1 MMKILYKIG
10 MVVFSGMILTSCV
23 VGKKYSR
30 TELNAPEK
38 YREEL
43 TVTGDTILHSW
54 KTYYKDPLLVDLI
67 EKALVKNNEVLIAVK
82 SMEQLDLS
90 YKQAKLSL
98 LPTLDF
104 DAAATRSYL
113 SKNSLNGSLSA
124 QFTSKDYMDDYSAN
138 LRMSWEVDIWG
149 KAAMQKRDAKAAY
162 FAQKENL
169 SALKTRII
177 VQVAQSYYN
186 LLGLDEQLKIA
197 QKNIELSDS
206 TLQMMKLQ
214 YNSGS
219 ISSLAVNQTEAQKKT
234 AELLVP
240 LAKANIAVQENA
252 LQILCGEYPNTITRS
267 GNLNV
272 DEFAFEMPAGIP
284 ASLLSRRPDV
294 KASEYTVMSATA
306 KTGLAKATMYPTL
319 SLSPSIGINSF
330 EFDTWFNFPGSVT
343 KNIAANLAQPIFQ
356 KKALRT
362 AYEVAVLEQ
371 EKAVVQFKQSF
382 ITAVGEVS
390 DAMSQLKYA
399 DERIKLS
406 EEKAS
411 SLEKATSDASL
422 LYKSGMANYLEVI
435 TAQNSALQND
445 LDVVAIKLEK
455 LNAAINLYRALGG
468 GVE

>member
-1 MMKILYKIG
+1 MSVLYKIG
-10 MVVFSGMILTSCV
+10 VSLFAGVLLTSCV

-30 TELNAPEK
+30 TDLNAPEK
-38 YREEL
+38 YREAI
-43 TVTGDTILHSW
+43 TVTGDTILHPW
-54 KTYYKDPLLVDLI
+54 KSYYKDPMLVGLI
-67 EKALVKNNEVLIAVK
+67 EKALVKNNEVLIAMK
-82 SMEQLDLS
+82 SMEQLDLT

-104 DAAATRSYL
+104 DAGASRSYQ

-124 QFTSKDYMDDYSAN
+124 QFTSKDYLDDYSAN
-138 LRMSWEVDIWG
+138 LRLSWEADIWG
-149 KAAMQKRDAKAAY
+149 KAAMQKRDAKAGY

-197 QKNIELSDS
+197 QKNIDLSNS
-206 TLQMMKLQ
+206 TLGMMQMQ
-214 YNSGS
+214 YNSGL
-219 ISSLAVNQTEAQKKT
+219 ISSLALYQTEAQKKT

-240 LAKANIAVQENA
+240 LAEANIAVQENA
-252 LQILCGEYPNTITRS
+252 LQILCGEYPDSITRS
-267 GNLNV
+267 GNLDVAELNV
-272 DEFAFEMPAGIP
+272 VLPSGVP

-294 KASEYTVMSATA
+294 KAAEYAVMSANA

-343 KNIAANLAQPIFQ
+343 KTIAANLVQPIF
-356 KKALRT
+356 KKRQLRT
-362 AYEVAVLEQ
+362 AYEIAVLEQ

-390 DAMSQLKYA
+390 DAMSKLKNA
-399 DERIKLS
+399 DKRMELAT
-406 EEKAS
+406 EKS
-411 SLEKATSDASL
+411 VSLDKGTNDANL
-422 LYKSGMANYLEVI
+422 LYKSGMATYLEVI
-435 TAQNSALQND
+435 VAQNSALQND

>member
-1 MMKILYKIG
+1 MKTLYKIG
-10 MVVFSGMILTSCV
+10 LVLLTGTLMTSCV

-30 TELNAPEK
+30 TDLNAPEK
-38 YREEL
+38 YREEMA
-43 TVTGDTILHSW
+43 VTGDTVLLPW
-54 KTYYKDPLLVDLI
+54 KSYYKDPLLVNLI
-67 EKALVKNNEVLIAVK
+67 EKALVKNNEVLIAMK

-104 DAAATRSYL
+104 DAAGTRSYL
-113 SKNSLNGSLSA
+113 SKNSLNGSLSS
-124 QFTSKDYMDDYSAN
+124 QFTSKDYIDDYSAT
-138 LRMSWEVDIWG
+138 LKMSWEVDIWG

-162 FAQKENL
+162 FSQKENL

-197 QKNIELSDS
+197 QKNIELSTS
-206 TLQMMKLQ
+206 TLSMMKLQ

-252 LQILCGEYPNTITRS
+252 LQILCGEYPESVARA
-267 GNLNV
+267 GNIDAAAISV
-272 DEFAFEMPAGIP
+272 VFPTGIP
-284 ASLLSRRPDV
+284 VSLLSRRPDV
-294 KASEYTVMSATA
+294 KASEYAVMSATA

-319 SLSPSIGINSF
+319 SLNPSIGINSF

-343 KNIAANLAQPIFQ
+343 KNIAANLAQPIFR

-382 ITAVGEVS
+382 ITAVGEVN
-390 DAMSQLKYA
+390 DAMSRLKYA
-399 DERIKLS
+399 DERIVLA
-406 EEKAS
+406 EEKAA
-411 SLEKATSDASL
+411 SLDKSTADASL

-435 TAQNSALQND
+435 TAQNSSLQND
-445 LDVVAIKLEK
+445 LDVVTIKLEK

>member
-1 MMKILYKIG
+1 MSVLYKIG
-10 MVVFSGMILTSCV
+10 ISLFAGVLLTSCV

-30 TELNAPEK
+30 TDLNAPEK
-38 YREEL
+38 YREDITL
-43 TVTGDTILHSW
+43 TGDTILHPW
-54 KTYYKDPLLVDLI
+54 KSYYKDPMLVSLI
-67 EKALVKNNEVLIAVK
+67 EKALVKNNEVLIAIK
-82 SMEQLDLS
+82 SMEQLDLT

-104 DAAATRSYL
+104 DAGASRSYQ

-124 QFTSKDYMDDYSAN
+124 QFTSKDYLDDYSAN
-138 LRMSWEVDIWG
+138 LRLSWEADIWG
-149 KAAMQKRDAKAAY
+149 KAAMQKRDAKAGY

-197 QKNIELSDS
+197 QKNIDLSNS
-206 TLQMMKLQ
+206 TLSMMQMQ
-214 YNSGS
+214 YNSGL
-219 ISSLAVNQTEAQKKT
+219 ISSLALYQTEAQKKT

-240 LAKANIAVQENA
+240 LAEANIAVQENA
-252 LQILCGEYPNTITRS
+252 LQILCGEYPDSITRS
-267 GNLNV
+267 GNLDAAELNV
-272 DEFAFEMPAGIP
+272 SLSSGVPA
-284 ASLLSRRPDV
+284 ALLSRRPDV
-294 KASEYTVMSATA
+294 KAAEYAVMSANA

-343 KNIAANLAQPIFQ
+343 KTIAANLVQPIF
-356 KKALRT
+356 KKRQLRT
-362 AYEVAVLEQ
+362 AYEIVVLEQ

-390 DAMSQLKYA
+390 DAMSKLKNA
-399 DERIKLS
+399 DKRMELAT
-406 EEKAS
+406 EKS
-411 SLEKATSDASL
+411 VSLDKATHDANL
-422 LYKSGMANYLEVI
+422 LYKSGMATYLEVI
-435 TAQNSALQND
+435 VAQNSALQND

>member
-1 MMKILYKIG
+1 MKILYKIG
-10 MVVFSGMILTSCV
+10 MTVFSGMILTSCV

-30 TELNAPEK
+30 AELNAPEK

-43 TVTGDTILHSW
+43 TVTGDTVLHSW
-54 KTYYKDPLLVDLI
+54 KKYYKDPLLVDLI

-104 DAAATRSYL
+104 DAAGSRSYL

-197 QKNIELSDS
+197 QKNIELSDN

-294 KASEYTVMSATA
+294 KASEYAVMSATA

-330 EFDTWFNFPGSVT
+330 EFDNWFNFPGSVT

-399 DERIKLS
+399 DERIKLA
-406 EEKAS
+406 EEKAV
-411 SLEKATSDASL
+411 SLEKATADASL
-422 LYKSGMANYLEVI
+422 LYKSGMANYLEI
-435 TAQNSALQND
+435 IAAQNSALQNE

-455 LNAAINLYRALGG
+455 LNASINLYRALGG

>member
-1 MMKILYKIG
+1 MSVLYKIG
-10 MVVFSGMILTSCV
+10 VSLFAGVLLTSCV

-30 TELNAPEK
+30 TDLNAPEK
-38 YREEL
+38 YREAI
-43 TVTGDTILHSW
+43 TVTGDTILHPW
-54 KTYYKDPLLVDLI
+54 KSYYKDPMLVGLI
-67 EKALVKNNEVLIAVK
+67 EKALVKNNEVLIAMK
-82 SMEQLDLS
+82 SMEQLDLT

-104 DAAATRSYL
+104 DAGASRSYQ

-124 QFTSKDYMDDYSAN
+124 QFTSKDYLDDYSAN
-138 LRMSWEVDIWG
+138 LRLSWEADIWG
-149 KAAMQKRDAKAAY
+149 KAAMQKRDAKAGY

-197 QKNIELSDS
+197 QKNIDLSNS
-206 TLQMMKLQ
+206 TLRMMQMQ
-214 YNSGS
+214 YNSGL
-219 ISSLAVNQTEAQKKT
+219 ISSLALYQTEAQKKT

-240 LAKANIAVQENA
+240 LAEANIAVQENA
-252 LQILCGEYPNTITRS
+252 LQILCGEYPDSITRS
-267 GNLNV
+267 GNLDVAELNV
-272 DEFAFEMPAGIP
+272 VLPSGVP

-294 KASEYTVMSATA
+294 KAAEYAVMSANA

-343 KNIAANLAQPIFQ
+343 KTIAANLVQPIF
-356 KKALRT
+356 KKRQLRT
-362 AYEVAVLEQ
+362 AYEIAVLEQ

-390 DAMSQLKYA
+390 NAMSQLKNA
-399 DERIKLS
+399 DKRMELAT
-406 EEKAS
+406 EKS
-411 SLEKATSDASL
+411 VSLDKATNDANL
-422 LYKSGMANYLEVI
+422 LYKSGMATYLEVI
-435 TAQNSALQND
+435 VAQNSALQND

>member
-1 MMKILYKIG
+1 
-10 MVVFSGMILTSCV
+10 V

-30 TELNAPEK
+30 TDLNAPEK
-38 YREEL
+38 YREEVA
-43 TVTGDTILHSW
+43 VTGDTVLLPW
-54 KTYYKDPLLVDLI
+54 KNYYKDPLLVALI
-67 EKALVKNNEVLIAVK
+67 EKALIKNNEVIIAMK

-104 DAAATRSYL
+104 DAGASRSYP
-113 SKNSLNGSLSA
+113 SKNSLNGSLSQ
-124 QFTSKDYMDDYSAN
+124 QFIGKDYMDDYSAN
-138 LRMSWEVDIWG
+138 LRLSWEVDIWG

-197 QKNIELSDS
+197 EKNIELSTN
-206 TLQMMKLQ
+206 TLSMMQLQ
-214 YNSGS
+214 YKSGS

-252 LQILCGEYPNTITRS
+252 LQILCGEYPDKIERA
-267 GNLNV
+267 GNIDAAEVSVL
-272 DEFAFEMPAGIP
+272 FPTGGIP

-294 KASEYTVMSATA
+294 KASEYAVMSANA

-319 SLSPSIGINSF
+319 SLSPSIGLNSF
-330 EFDTWFNFPGSVT
+330 EFENWFNFPGSVT
-343 KNIAANLAQPIFQ
+343 KTIAANLAQPIFR

-382 ITAVGEVS
+382 ITAVGEVN
-390 DAMSQLKYA
+390 DAMSRLKYA
-399 DERIKLS
+399 DERIVLAKD
-406 EEKAS
+406 KAE
-411 SLEKATSDASL
+411 SLDKATSDASL

-435 TAQNSALQND
+435 AAQNSSLQNELD
-445 LDVVAIKLEK
+445 LVTIKLEK

>member
-1 MMKILYKIG
+1 MKTLYKIG
-10 MVVFSGMILTSCV
+10 IVLLTGTIMTSCV
-23 VGKKYSR
+23 VGKKYTR
-30 TELNAPEK
+30 TDLNAPEK
-38 YREEL
+38 YREEIA
-43 TVTGDTILHSW
+43 VTGDTILLPW
-54 KTYYKDPLLVDLI
+54 KNYYKDPLLVNLI
-67 EKALVKNNEVLIAVK
+67 EKALVKNNEVLIAMK

-104 DAAATRSYL
+104 DAGASRSYQ

-124 QFTSKDYMDDYSAN
+124 QFIGKDYMDDYNAN
-138 LRMSWEVDIWG
+138 LRLAWEVDIWG

-177 VQVAQSYYN
+177 VQVAQAYYN

-197 QKNIELSDS
+197 EKNIELSNN
-206 TLQMMKLQ
+206 TLSMMRLQ

-219 ISSLAVNQTEAQKKT
+219 VSSLAVNQTEAQKKT

-252 LQILCGEYPNTITRS
+252 LQILCGEYPDKIERA
-267 GNLNV
+267 GNIDAAEVAVL
-272 DEFAFEMPAGIP
+272 FPAGVP
-284 ASLLSRRPDV
+284 VSLLSRRPDV
-294 KASEYTVMSATA
+294 KASEYAVMSANA

-319 SLSPSIGINSF
+319 SLSPSIGVNSF
-330 EFDTWFNFPGSVT
+330 EFDNWFNFPGSVT
-343 KNIAANLAQPIFQ
+343 KTIAANLAQPIFR

-382 ITAVGEVS
+382 ITAVGEVN
-390 DAMSQLKYA
+390 DAMSRLKYA
-399 DERIKLS
+399 DERILLAK
-406 EEKAS
+406 EKAQ
-411 SLEKATSDASL
+411 SLDKATSDASL

-435 TAQNSALQND
+435 TAQNSSLQND
-445 LDVVAIKLEK
+445 LDVVTIKLEK

>member
-1 MMKILYKIG
+1 MKTLYKIG
-10 MVVFSGMILTSCV
+10 MVLLTGAIMTSCV

-38 YREEL
+38 FREEVA
-43 TVTGDTILHSW
+43 VTGDTVLLPW
-54 KTYYKDPLLVDLI
+54 KNYYKDPLLVALI
-67 EKALVKNNEVLIAVK
+67 EKALVKNNEVIIAMK

-104 DAAATRSYL
+104 DAGASRSYQ

-124 QFTSKDYMDDYSAN
+124 QFIGKDYMDDYSAN
-138 LRMSWEVDIWG
+138 LRLSWEVDIWG

-197 QKNIELSDS
+197 EKNIDLSTN
-206 TLQMMKLQ
+206 TLNMIQLQ
-214 YNSGS
+214 YKSGS

-252 LQILCGEYPNTITRS
+252 LQILCGEYPDKIERA
-267 GNLNV
+267 GNIDAAEVSVL
-272 DEFAFEMPAGIP
+272 FPAGIP

-294 KASEYTVMSATA
+294 KASEYAVMSANA

-319 SLSPSIGINSF
+319 SLNPSIGVNSF
-330 EFDTWFNFPGSVT
+330 EFENWFNFPGSVT
-343 KNIAANLAQPIFQ
+343 KTIAANLAQPIFR

-362 AYEVAVLEQ
+362 AYEVAVIEQ

-382 ITAVGEVS
+382 ITAVGEVN
-390 DAMSQLKYA
+390 DAMSRLKYA
-399 DERIKLS
+399 DERMILAKD
-406 EEKAS
+406 KAG
-411 SLEKATSDASL
+411 SLDKATSDASL

-435 TAQNSALQND
+435 AAQNSSLQNELD
-445 LDVVAIKLEK
+445 LVTIKLEK

>member
-1 MMKILYKIG
+1 MRALYTIG
-10 MVVFSGMILTSCV
+10 VSLFAGVLLTSCV
-23 VGKKYSR
+23 VGKKYTR
-30 TELNAPEK
+30 TDLKAPEK
-38 YREEL
+38 YREEV
-43 TVTGDTILHSW
+43 TVTGDTILLPW
-54 KTYYKDPLLVDLI
+54 KNYYKDPLLVDLI
-67 EKALVKNNEVLIAVK
+67 EKALVKNNEVLIAMK
-82 SMEQLDLS
+82 SMEQLDLT
-90 YKQAKLSL
+90 YKQAKLTL

-104 DAAATRSYL
+104 DAGASRSYQ

-124 QFTSKDYMDDYSAN
+124 QFTSKDYIDDYSAN
-138 LRMSWEVDIWG
+138 LRMSWEADIWG
-149 KAAMQKRDAKAAY
+149 KAAMQKRDAKAGY

-197 QKNIELSDS
+197 QKNIDLSTS
-206 TLQMMKLQ
+206 TLNMMQLQ
-214 YNSGS
+214 YNSGA
-219 ISSLAVNQTEAQKKT
+219 ISSLALYQTEAQKKT

-252 LQILCGEYPNTITRS
+252 LQILCGEYPNSIARS
-267 GNLNV
+267 GNLNAA
-272 DEFAFEMPAGIP
+272 EFNVVLSTGVP

-294 KASEYTVMSATA
+294 KAAEYAVMSANA

-319 SLSPSIGINSF
+319 SLSPSIGISSF

-343 KNIAANLAQPIFQ
+343 KTIAANLVQPIF
-356 KKALRT
+356 KKRQLRT
-362 AYEVAVLEQ
+362 AYEIAVLEQ

-382 ITAVGEVS
+382 IVAVGEVS
-390 DAMSQLKYA
+390 DAMSKVKYA
-399 DERIKLS
+399 DERMNLAT
-406 EEKAS
+406 EKAV
-411 SLEKATSDASL
+411 SLEKATTDANL

-435 TAQNSALQND
+435 TAQNSALQNE

>member
-1 MMKILYKIG
+1 MSVLYKIG
-10 MVVFSGMILTSCV
+10 VSLFAGVLLTSCV

-30 TELNAPEK
+30 TDLNAPEK
-38 YREEL
+38 YREEI
-43 TVTGDTILHSW
+43 TVTGDTILHPW
-54 KTYYKDPLLVDLI
+54 KSYYKDPMLVGLI
-67 EKALVKNNEVLIAVK
+67 EKALVKNNEVLIAMK
-82 SMEQLDLS
+82 SMEQLDLT

-104 DAAATRSYL
+104 DAGASRSYQ

-124 QFTSKDYMDDYSAN
+124 QFTSKDYLDDYSAN
-138 LRMSWEVDIWG
+138 LRLSWEADIWG
-149 KAAMQKRDAKAAY
+149 KAAMQKRDAKAGY

-197 QKNIELSDS
+197 QKNIDLSNS
-206 TLQMMKLQ
+206 TLSMMQMQ
-214 YNSGS
+214 YNSGL
-219 ISSLAVNQTEAQKKT
+219 ISSLALYQTEAQKKT

-240 LAKANIAVQENA
+240 LAEANIAVQENA
-252 LQILCGEYPNTITRS
+252 LQILCGEYPDSITRS
-267 GNLNV
+267 GNLDVAELNV
-272 DEFAFEMPAGIP
+272 VLPSGVP

-294 KASEYTVMSATA
+294 KAAEYAVMSANA

-330 EFDTWFNFPGSVT
+330 EFDSWFNFPGSVT
-343 KNIAANLAQPIFQ
+343 KTIAANLVQPIF
-356 KKALRT
+356 KKRQLRT
-362 AYEVAVLEQ
+362 AYEIAVLEQ

-390 DAMSQLKYA
+390 NAMSQLKNA
-399 DERIKLS
+399 DKRMELATDKS
-406 EEKAS
+406 V
-411 SLEKATSDASL
+411 SLDKATNDANL
-422 LYKSGMANYLEVI
+422 LYKSGMATYLEVI
-435 TAQNSALQND
+435 VAQNSALQND

-455 LNAAINLYRALGG
+455 LNAAINLYRSLGG

>member
-1 MMKILYKIG
+1 MKIIYNIG
-10 MVVFSGMILTSCV
+10 VTLFTGLVLTSCV

-30 TELNAPEK
+30 AELNAPEK
-38 YREEL
+38 YREEIA
-43 TVTGDTILHSW
+43 VTGDTVLLPW
-54 KTYYKDPLLVDLI
+54 KNYYKDPLLVDLI
-67 EKALVKNNEVLIAVK
+67 EKALVKNNEVLVAMK
-82 SMEQLDLS
+82 SMEQLDLN

-104 DAAATRSYL
+104 DTGASRSYQ

-124 QFTSKDYMDDYSAN
+124 QFTSKDYLDDYGAN
-138 LRMSWEVDIWG
+138 LRLSWEADIWG
-149 KAAMQKRDAKAAY
+149 KATMQKRDAKAAY
-162 FAQKENL
+162 FGQKENL

-197 QKNIELSDS
+197 QRNIELSDS
-206 TLQMMKLQ
+206 TLKMMKLQ
-214 YNSGS
+214 YTAGS

-252 LQILCGEYPNTITRS
+252 LQILCGEYPNTVTRA
-267 GNLNV
+267 GNLNAS
-272 DEFAFEMPAGIP
+272 EFVVSVPSGIP

-294 KASEYTVMSATA
+294 KAAEYAVMSANA
-306 KTGLAKATMYPTL
+306 KTGLAKATMYPSL
-319 SLSPSIGINSF
+319 SLSPSTGINSF
-330 EFDTWFNFPGSVT
+330 EFDNWFDFPGSVT
-343 KNIAANLAQPIFQ
+343 KTIAANLAQPIFR

-362 AYEVAVLEQ
+362 AYEVAKIEQ
-371 EKAVVQFKQSF
+371 EKAVIQFKQSY
-382 ITAVGEVS
+382 ITAVGEVN
-390 DAMSQLKYA
+390 DAMSRLKYA
-399 DERIKLS
+399 DERMVLAT
-406 EEKAS
+406 EKAV
-411 SLEKATSDASL
+411 SLDKATADAGL

-435 TAQNSALQND
+435 TAQNSALQNE

>member
-1 MMKILYKIG
+1 MKTLYKIG
-10 MVVFSGMILTSCV
+10 MVLLTGTIMTSCV

-38 YREEL
+38 FREEIA
-43 TVTGDTILHSW
+43 VTGDTVLLPW
-54 KTYYKDPLLVDLI
+54 KSYYKDPLLVSLI
-67 EKALVKNNEVLIAVK
+67 EKALVKNNEVVIAMK

-90 YKQAKLSL
+90 YKQAKLGL

-104 DAAATRSYL
+104 DAGASRSYQ

-124 QFTSKDYMDDYSAN
+124 QFIGKDYMDDYNAN
-138 LRMSWEVDIWG
+138 LRMAWEVDIWG
-149 KAAMQKRDAKAAY
+149 KATMQKRDAKAAY

-169 SALKTRII
+169 SALKTQII
-177 VQVAQSYYN
+177 VQVAQAYYN

-197 QKNIELSDS
+197 EKNIELTSN
-206 TLQMMKLQ
+206 TLTMTQLQ

-219 ISSLAVNQTEAQKKT
+219 VSSLAVNQTEAQKKT

-240 LAKANIAVQENA
+240 LAKMNIAIQENA
-252 LQILCGEYPNTITRS
+252 LQILCGEYPDRIERA
-267 GNLNV
+267 GNIDV
-272 DEFAFEMPAGIP
+272 AEISVEFSTGVPV
-284 ASLLSRRPDV
+284 SLLSRRPDV
-294 KASEYTVMSATA
+294 KASEYAVMSATA

-319 SLSPSIGINSF
+319 SLSPSVGINSF
-330 EFDTWFNFPGSVT
+330 EFDNWFNFPGSVT
-343 KNIAANLAQPIFQ
+343 KTIAANLAQPIFR

-362 AYEVAVLEQ
+362 AYQVAVLEQ

-382 ITAVGEVS
+382 ITAVGEVN
-390 DAMSQLKYA
+390 DAMVRVKYA
-399 DERIKLS
+399 DERIVLAK
-406 EEKAS
+406 EKAA

-435 TAQNSALQND
+435 TAQNSSLQND
-445 LDVVAIKLEK
+445 LDVVTIKLEK

>member
-1 MMKILYKIG
+1 MKILYKIG

-67 EKALVKNNEVLIAVK
+67 EKALVKNNEVLITVK

-294 KASEYTVMSATA
+294 KASEYAVMSATA

>member
-1 MMKILYKIG
+1 MRVLYKIG
-10 MVVFSGMILTSCV
+10 ISLFTGVLLTSCV

-30 TELNAPEK
+30 ADLNVPEK
-38 YREEL
+38 YREEVVL
-43 TVTGDTILHSW
+43 TGDTILHPW
-54 KTYYKDPLLVDLI
+54 KNYYKDPLLVDLI
-67 EKALVKNNEVLIAVK
+67 EKALVKNNEVLVAMK
-82 SMEQLDLS
+82 SMEQLDLN

-104 DAAATRSYL
+104 DANASRSYQ

-124 QFTSKDYMDDYSAN
+124 QFTSKDYMDDYNSN
-138 LRMSWEVDIWG
+138 LRLSWEADIWG
-149 KAAMQKRDAKAAY
+149 KATMQKKEAKANY

-197 QKNIELSDS
+197 QRNIELSDS
-206 TLQMMKLQ
+206 TLNMMKLQ
-214 YNSGS
+214 YNSGA
-219 ISSLAVNQTEAQKKT
+219 ISSLALHQTEAQKKT

-240 LAKANIAVQENA
+240 LAKTNIAVQENA
-252 LQILCGEYPNTITRS
+252 LQILCGEYPDKIARS
-267 GNLNV
+267 GNLEV
-272 DEFAFEMPAGIP
+272 AEFSVGLPSGIP

-294 KASEYTVMSATA
+294 KAAEYAVMSANA

-330 EFDTWFNFPGSVT
+330 EFDNWFNFPGSVT
-343 KNIAANLAQPIFQ
+343 KTIAANLAQPIFR
-356 KKALRT
+356 KRALRT
-362 AYEVAVLEQ
+362 AYEVAVIEQ
-371 EKAVVQFKQSF
+371 EKAVIQFKQSY

-399 DERIKLS
+399 DERMELAT
-406 EEKAS
+406 EKAV
-411 SLEKATSDASL
+411 SLDKATSDATL
-422 LYKSGMANYLEVI
+422 LYKSGMVTYLDVI
-435 TAQNSALQND
+435 VAQNGALQND
-445 LDVVAIKLEK
+445 LDVVTIKLEK

-468 GVE
+468 GVQ

>member
-1 MMKILYKIG
+1 MSVLYKIG
-10 MVVFSGMILTSCV
+10 FSLFAGVLLTSCV

-30 TELNAPEK
+30 TDLNAPEK
-38 YREEL
+38 YREEITL
-43 TVTGDTILHSW
+43 TGDTILHPW
-54 KTYYKDPLLVDLI
+54 KSYYKDPMLVGLI
-67 EKALVKNNEVLIAVK
+67 EKALVKNNEVLIAMK
-82 SMEQLDLS
+82 SMEQLDLT

-104 DAAATRSYL
+104 DAGASRSYQ

-124 QFTSKDYMDDYSAN
+124 QFTSKDYLDDYSAN
-138 LRMSWEVDIWG
+138 LRLSWEADIWG
-149 KAAMQKRDAKAAY
+149 KAAMQKRDAKAGY

-197 QKNIELSDS
+197 QKNIDLSNS
-206 TLQMMKLQ
+206 TLGMMQMQ
-214 YNSGS
+214 YNSGL
-219 ISSLAVNQTEAQKKT
+219 ISSLALYQTEAQKKT

-240 LAKANIAVQENA
+240 LAEANIAVQENA
-252 LQILCGEYPNTITRS
+252 LQILCGEYPDSITRS
-267 GNLNV
+267 GNLDVAELNV
-272 DEFAFEMPAGIP
+272 VLPSGVP

-294 KASEYTVMSATA
+294 KAAEYAVMSANA

-343 KNIAANLAQPIFQ
+343 KTIAANLVQPIF
-356 KKALRT
+356 KKRQLRT
-362 AYEVAVLEQ
+362 AYEIAVLEQ

-390 DAMSQLKYA
+390 NAMSQLKNA
-399 DERIKLS
+399 DKRMELAT
-406 EEKAS
+406 EKS
-411 SLEKATSDASL
+411 VSLDKATTDANL
-422 LYKSGMANYLEVI
+422 LYKSGMATYLEVI
-435 TAQNSALQND
+435 VAQNSALQND

>member
-1 MMKILYKIG
+1 MSVLYKIG
-10 MVVFSGMILTSCV
+10 VSLFAGVLLTSCV

-30 TELNAPEK
+30 TDLNAPEK
-38 YREEL
+38 YREAI
-43 TVTGDTILHSW
+43 TVTGDTILHPW
-54 KTYYKDPLLVDLI
+54 KSYYKDPMLVGLI
-67 EKALVKNNEVLIAVK
+67 EKALVKNNEVLIAMK
-82 SMEQLDLS
+82 SMEQLDLT

-104 DAAATRSYL
+104 DAGASRSYQ

-124 QFTSKDYMDDYSAN
+124 QFTSKDYLDDYSAN
-138 LRMSWEVDIWG
+138 LRLSWEADIWG
-149 KAAMQKRDAKAAY
+149 KAAMQKRDAKAGY

-197 QKNIELSDS
+197 QKNIDLSNS
-206 TLQMMKLQ
+206 TLSMMQMQ
-214 YNSGS
+214 YNSGL
-219 ISSLAVNQTEAQKKT
+219 ISSLALYQTEAQKKT

-240 LAKANIAVQENA
+240 LAEANIAVQENA
-252 LQILCGEYPNTITRS
+252 LQILCGEYPDSITRS
-267 GNLNV
+267 GNLDVAELNV
-272 DEFAFEMPAGIP
+272 VLPSGVP

-294 KASEYTVMSATA
+294 KAAEYAVMSANA

-343 KNIAANLAQPIFQ
+343 KTIAANLVQPIF
-356 KKALRT
+356 KKRQLRT
-362 AYEVAVLEQ
+362 AYEIAVLEQ

-390 DAMSQLKYA
+390 NAMSQLKNA
-399 DERIKLS
+399 DKRMELAT
-406 EEKAS
+406 EKS
-411 SLEKATSDASL
+411 VSLDKATTDANL
-422 LYKSGMANYLEVI
+422 LYKSGMATYLEVI
-435 TAQNSALQND
+435 VAQNSALQND

>member
-1 MMKILYKIG
+1 MSVLYKIG
-10 MVVFSGMILTSCV
+10 ISLFAGVLLTSCV

-30 TELNAPEK
+30 TDLNAPEK
-38 YREEL
+38 YREDITL
-43 TVTGDTILHSW
+43 TGDTILHPW
-54 KTYYKDPLLVDLI
+54 KSYYKDPMLVSLI
-67 EKALVKNNEVLIAVK
+67 EKALVKNNEVLIAIK
-82 SMEQLDLS
+82 SMEQLDLT

-104 DAAATRSYL
+104 DAGASRSYQ

-124 QFTSKDYMDDYSAN
+124 QFTSKDYLDDYSAN
-138 LRMSWEVDIWG
+138 LRLSWEADIWG
-149 KAAMQKRDAKAAY
+149 KAAMQKRDAKAGY

-197 QKNIELSDS
+197 QKNIDLSNS
-206 TLQMMKLQ
+206 TLSMMQMQ
-214 YNSGS
+214 YNSGL
-219 ISSLAVNQTEAQKKT
+219 ISSLALYQTEAQKKT

-240 LAKANIAVQENA
+240 LAEANIAVQENA
-252 LQILCGEYPNTITRS
+252 LQILCGEYPDSITRS
-267 GNLNV
+267 GNLDAAELNV
-272 DEFAFEMPAGIP
+272 ALSSGVPA
-284 ASLLSRRPDV
+284 ALLSRRPDV
-294 KASEYTVMSATA
+294 KAAEYAVMSANA

-343 KNIAANLAQPIFQ
+343 KTIAANLVQPIF
-356 KKALRT
+356 KKRQLRT
-362 AYEVAVLEQ
+362 AYEIAILEQ

-390 DAMSQLKYA
+390 DAMSKLKNA
-399 DERIKLS
+399 DKRMELAT
-406 EEKAS
+406 EKS
-411 SLEKATSDASL
+411 VSLDKATHDANL
-422 LYKSGMANYLEVI
+422 LYKSGMATYLEVI
-435 TAQNSALQND
+435 VAQNSALQND

>member
-1 MMKILYKIG
+1 MKVLYNIGISLFTG
-10 MVVFSGMILTSCV
+10 MVLTSCV

-30 TELNAPEK
+30 ADLNAPEK
-38 YREEL
+38 YREDITL
-43 TVTGDTILHSW
+43 TGDTILHPW
-54 KTYYKDPLLVDLI
+54 KSYYKDPMLVSLI
-67 EKALVKNNEVLIAVK
+67 EKALVKNNEVLIAMK
-82 SMEQLDLS
+82 SMEQLDLT

-104 DAAATRSYL
+104 DAGASRSYQ

-124 QFTSKDYMDDYSAN
+124 QFTSKDYLDDYSAN
-138 LRMSWEVDIWG
+138 LRLSWEADIWG
-149 KAAMQKRDAKAAY
+149 KAAMQKRDAKAGY

-197 QKNIELSDS
+197 QKNIDLSNS
-206 TLQMMKLQ
+206 TLSMMQMQ
-214 YNSGS
+214 YKSGL
-219 ISSLAVNQTEAQKKT
+219 ISSLALYQTEAQKKT

-240 LAKANIAVQENA
+240 LAEANIAVQENA
-252 LQILCGEYPNTITRS
+252 LQILCGEYPDSITRS
-267 GNLNV
+267 GNLDVAELNV
-272 DEFAFEMPAGIP
+272 TLSSGVPV
-284 ASLLSRRPDV
+284 SLLSRRPDV
-294 KASEYTVMSATA
+294 KAAEYAVMSANA

-343 KNIAANLAQPIFQ
+343 KTIAANLVQPIF
-356 KKALRT
+356 KKRQLRT
-362 AYEVAVLEQ
+362 AYEIAVLEQ

-382 ITAVGEVS
+382 IVAVGEVS
-390 DAMSQLKYA
+390 DAMSKLKNA
-399 DERIKLS
+399 DKRMELAT
-406 EEKAS
+406 EKS
-411 SLEKATSDASL
+411 VSLDKATHDANL
-422 LYKSGMANYLEVI
+422 LYKSGMATYLEVI
-435 TAQNSALQND
+435 VAQNSALQND

>member
-1 MMKILYKIG
+1 MSVLYKIG
-10 MVVFSGMILTSCV
+10 VSLFAGVLLTSCV

-30 TELNAPEK
+30 TDLNAPEK
-38 YREEL
+38 YREEI
-43 TVTGDTILHSW
+43 TVTGDTILHPW
-54 KTYYKDPLLVDLI
+54 KSYYKDPMLVGLI
-67 EKALVKNNEVLIAVK
+67 EKALVKNNEVLIAMK
-82 SMEQLDLS
+82 SMEQLDLT

-104 DAAATRSYL
+104 DAGASRSYQ

-124 QFTSKDYMDDYSAN
+124 QFTSKDYLDDYSAN
-138 LRMSWEVDIWG
+138 LRLSWEADIWG
-149 KAAMQKRDAKAAY
+149 KAAMQKRDAKAGY

-197 QKNIELSDS
+197 QKNIDLSNS
-206 TLQMMKLQ
+206 TLGMMQMQ
-214 YNSGS
+214 YNSGL
-219 ISSLAVNQTEAQKKT
+219 ISSLALYQTEAQKKT

-240 LAKANIAVQENA
+240 LAEANIAVQENA
-252 LQILCGEYPNTITRS
+252 LQILCGEYPDSITRS
-267 GNLNV
+267 GNLDVAELNV
-272 DEFAFEMPAGIP
+272 VLPSGVP

-294 KASEYTVMSATA
+294 KAAEYAVMSANA

-343 KNIAANLAQPIFQ
+343 KTIAANLVQPIF
-356 KKALRT
+356 KKRQLRT
-362 AYEVAVLEQ
+362 AYEIAVLEQ

-390 DAMSQLKYA
+390 DAMSKLKNA
-399 DERIKLS
+399 DKRMELAT
-406 EEKAS
+406 EKS
-411 SLEKATSDASL
+411 VSLDKGTNDANL
-422 LYKSGMANYLEVI
+422 LYKSGMATYLEVI
-435 TAQNSALQND
+435 VAQNSALQND

>member
-1 MMKILYKIG
+1 MKSIYKIG
-10 MVVFSGMILTSCV
+10 MVLLTGAIMTSCV

-30 TELNAPEK
+30 EDLNAPEK
-38 YREEL
+38 YREEVA
-43 TVTGDTILHSW
+43 VTGDTVLLPW
-54 KTYYKDPLLVDLI
+54 KNYYKDPLLVALI
-67 EKALVKNNEVLIAVK
+67 EKALVKNNEVIIAMK

-104 DAAATRSYL
+104 DAGASRSYP
-113 SKNSLNGSLSA
+113 SKNSLNGSLSQ
-124 QFTSKDYMDDYSAN
+124 QFIGKDYMDDYSAN
-138 LRMSWEVDIWG
+138 LRLSWEVDIWG

-177 VQVAQSYYN
+177 VQVAQAYYN

-197 QKNIELSDS
+197 EKNIELSTN
-206 TLQMMKLQ
+206 TLNMMQLQ

-252 LQILCGEYPNTITRS
+252 LQILCGEYPDKIERA
-267 GNLNV
+267 GNIDAAEVSVVL
-272 DEFAFEMPAGIP
+272 PSGIP
-284 ASLLSRRPDV
+284 VSLLSRRPDV
-294 KASEYTVMSATA
+294 KASEYAVMSAAA

-319 SLSPSIGINSF
+319 SLSPSVGLNSF
-330 EFDTWFNFPGSVT
+330 EFEKWFDFPGSIT
-343 KNIAANLAQPIFQ
+343 KTIAANLAQPIFR

-371 EKAVVQFKQSF
+371 EKAAVQFKQSF
-382 ITAVGEVS
+382 ITAVGEVN
-390 DAMSQLKYA
+390 DAMSRLKYA
-399 DERIKLS
+399 DERIILAKD
-406 EEKAS
+406 KAA
-411 SLEKATSDASL
+411 SLDKATSDAGL

-435 TAQNSALQND
+435 AAQNSSLQNELD
-445 LDVVAIKLEK
+445 LVTIKLEK

>member
-1 MMKILYKIG
+1 MSVLYKIG
-10 MVVFSGMILTSCV
+10 VSLFAGVLLTSCV

-30 TELNAPEK
+30 TDLNAPEK
-38 YREEL
+38 YREAI
-43 TVTGDTILHSW
+43 TVTGDTILHPW
-54 KTYYKDPLLVDLI
+54 KSYYKDPMLVGLI
-67 EKALVKNNEVLIAVK
+67 EKALVKNNEVLIAMK
-82 SMEQLDLS
+82 SMEQLDLT

-104 DAAATRSYL
+104 DAGASRSYQ

-124 QFTSKDYMDDYSAN
+124 QFTSKDYLDDYSAN
-138 LRMSWEVDIWG
+138 LRLSWEADIWG
-149 KAAMQKRDAKAAY
+149 KAAMQKRDAKAGY

-197 QKNIELSDS
+197 QKNIDLSNS
-206 TLQMMKLQ
+206 TLGMMQMQ
-214 YNSGS
+214 YNSGL
-219 ISSLAVNQTEAQKKT
+219 ISSLALYQTEAQKKT

-240 LAKANIAVQENA
+240 LAEANIAVQENA
-252 LQILCGEYPNTITRS
+252 LQILCGEYPDSITRS
-267 GNLNV
+267 GNLDVAELNV
-272 DEFAFEMPAGIP
+272 VLPSGVP

-294 KASEYTVMSATA
+294 KAAEYAVMSANA

-343 KNIAANLAQPIFQ
+343 KTIAANLVQPIF
-356 KKALRT
+356 KKRQLRT
-362 AYEVAVLEQ
+362 AYEIAVLEQ

-390 DAMSQLKYA
+390 NAMSQLKNA
-399 DERIKLS
+399 DKRMELAT
-406 EEKAS
+406 EKS
-411 SLEKATSDASL
+411 VSLDKATNDANL
-422 LYKSGMANYLEVI
+422 LYKSGMATYLEVI
-435 TAQNSALQND
+435 VAQNSALQND

>member
-1 MMKILYKIG
+1 MRVLYKIG
-10 MVVFSGMILTSCV
+10 ISLFTGVLLTSCV

-30 TELNAPEK
+30 TDLNVPEK
-38 YREEL
+38 YREEVVL
-43 TVTGDTILHSW
+43 TGDTILHPW
-54 KTYYKDPLLVDLI
+54 KNYYKDPLLVDLI
-67 EKALVKNNEVLIAVK
+67 EKALVKNNEVLVAMK
-82 SMEQLDLS
+82 SMEQLDLN

-104 DAAATRSYL
+104 DANASRSYQ

-124 QFTSKDYMDDYSAN
+124 QFTSKDYMDDYSSN
-138 LRMSWEVDIWG
+138 LRLSWEADIWG
-149 KAAMQKRDAKAAY
+149 KATMQKREAKANY

-197 QKNIELSDS
+197 QRNIELSDS
-206 TLQMMKLQ
+206 TLNMMKLQ
-214 YNSGS
+214 YNSGA
-219 ISSLAVNQTEAQKKT
+219 ISSLALHQTEAQKKT

-240 LAKANIAVQENA
+240 LAKTNIAVQENA
-252 LQILCGEYPNTITRS
+252 LQILCGEYPDKIARS
-267 GNLNV
+267 GNLEV
-272 DEFAFEMPAGIP
+272 AEFSVGLPSGIP

-294 KASEYTVMSATA
+294 KAAEYAVMSANA

-330 EFDTWFNFPGSVT
+330 EFDNWFNFPGSVT
-343 KNIAANLAQPIFQ
+343 KTIAANLAQPIFR
-356 KKALRT
+356 KRALRT
-362 AYEVAVLEQ
+362 AYEVAVIEQ
-371 EKAVVQFKQSF
+371 EKAVIQFKQSY

-399 DERIKLS
+399 DERMELAT
-406 EEKAS
+406 EKS
-411 SLEKATSDASL
+411 VSLDKATSDATL
-422 LYKSGMANYLEVI
+422 LYKSGMVTYLDVI
-435 TAQNSALQND
+435 VAQNGALQND
-445 LDVVAIKLEK
+445 LDVVTIKLEK

-468 GVE
+468 GVQ

>member
-1 MMKILYKIG
+1 MKILYNIG
-10 MVVFSGMILTSCV
+10 ISLFTGMIVTSCV
-23 VGKKYSR
+23 VGKKYAR
-30 TELNAPEK
+30 TDLNAPEK
-38 YREEL
+38 YREEITL
-43 TVTGDTILHSW
+43 TGDTILRPW
-54 KTYYKDPLLVDLI
+54 KSYYKDPMLVDLI
-67 EKALVKNNEVLIAVK
+67 EKALVKNNEVLIAIK
-82 SMEQLDLS
+82 SMEQLDLT

-104 DAAATRSYL
+104 DAGASRSYQ

-124 QFTSKDYMDDYSAN
+124 QFTQKDYLDDYSAN
-138 LRMSWEVDIWG
+138 LRLSWEADIWG
-149 KAAMQKRDAKAAY
+149 KAAMQKRDAKAGY

-197 QKNIELSDS
+197 QKNIDLSNS
-206 TLQMMKLQ
+206 TLSMMQMQ
-214 YNSGS
+214 YNSGL
-219 ISSLAVNQTEAQKKT
+219 ISSLALYQTEAQKKT

-240 LAKANIAVQENA
+240 LAEANITVQENA
-252 LQILCGEYPNTITRS
+252 LQILCGEYPDSIKRS
-267 GNLNV
+267 GNLDAAALNV
-272 DEFAFEMPAGIP
+272 ALSSGVP

-294 KASEYTVMSATA
+294 KAAEYAVMSANA

-319 SLSPSIGINSF
+319 SLSPSIGVNSF

-343 KNIAANLAQPIFQ
+343 KTIAANLVQPIF
-356 KKALRT
+356 KKRQLRT
-362 AYEVAVLEQ
+362 AYEIAVLEQ

-390 DAMSQLKYA
+390 DAMSKLKNA
-399 DERIKLS
+399 DKRMEL
-406 EEKAS
+406 AT
-411 SLEKATSDASL
+411 EKATSLDKATHDANL
-422 LYKSGMANYLEVI
+422 LYKSGMATYLEVI
-435 TAQNSALQND
+435 VAQNSALQND

>member
-1 MMKILYKIG
+1 MSVLYKIG
-10 MVVFSGMILTSCV
+10 ISLFAGVLLTSCV

-30 TELNAPEK
+30 TDLNAPEK
-38 YREEL
+38 YREDITL
-43 TVTGDTILHSW
+43 TGDTILHPW
-54 KTYYKDPLLVDLI
+54 KSYYKDPMLVSLI
-67 EKALVKNNEVLIAVK
+67 EKALVKNNEVLIAMK
-82 SMEQLDLS
+82 SMEQLDLT

-104 DAAATRSYL
+104 DAGASRSYQ

-124 QFTSKDYMDDYSAN
+124 QFTSKDYLDDYSAN
-138 LRMSWEVDIWG
+138 LRLSWEADIWG
-149 KAAMQKRDAKAAY
+149 KAAMQKRDAKAGY

-197 QKNIELSDS
+197 QKNIDLSNS
-206 TLQMMKLQ
+206 TLSMMQMQ
-214 YNSGS
+214 YNSGL
-219 ISSLAVNQTEAQKKT
+219 ISSLALYQTEAQKKT

-240 LAKANIAVQENA
+240 LAEANIAVQENA
-252 LQILCGEYPNTITRS
+252 LQILCGEYPDSITRS
-267 GNLNV
+267 GNLDAAELNV
-272 DEFAFEMPAGIP
+272 ALPSGVPA
-284 ASLLSRRPDV
+284 ALLSRRPDV
-294 KASEYTVMSATA
+294 KAAEYAVMSANA

-343 KNIAANLAQPIFQ
+343 KTIAANLVQPIF
-356 KKALRT
+356 KKRQLRT
-362 AYEVAVLEQ
+362 AYEIAILEQ

-390 DAMSQLKYA
+390 DAMSKLKNA
-399 DERIKLS
+399 DKRMELAT
-406 EEKAS
+406 EKS
-411 SLEKATSDASL
+411 VSLDKATHDANL
-422 LYKSGMANYLEVI
+422 LYKSGMATYLEVI
-435 TAQNSALQND
+435 VAQNSALQND

>member
-1 MMKILYKIG
+1 MKILYKIG
-10 MVVFSGMILTSCV
+10 IVVFSGMILTSCV

-294 KASEYTVMSATA
+294 KASEYAVMSATA

>member
-1 MMKILYKIG
+1 MSVLYKIG
-10 MVVFSGMILTSCV
+10 VSLFAGVLLTSCV

-30 TELNAPEK
+30 TDLNAPEK
-38 YREEL
+38 YREAI
-43 TVTGDTILHSW
+43 TVTGDTILHPW
-54 KTYYKDPLLVDLI
+54 KSYYKDPMLVGLI
-67 EKALVKNNEVLIAVK
+67 EKALVKNNEVLIAMK
-82 SMEQLDLS
+82 SMEQLDLT

-104 DAAATRSYL
+104 DAGASRSYQ

-124 QFTSKDYMDDYSAN
+124 QFTSKDYLDDYSAN
-138 LRMSWEVDIWG
+138 LRLSWEADIWG
-149 KAAMQKRDAKAAY
+149 KAAMQKRDAKAGY

-197 QKNIELSDS
+197 QKNIDLSNS
-206 TLQMMKLQ
+206 TLGMMQMQ
-214 YNSGS
+214 YNSGL
-219 ISSLAVNQTEAQKKT
+219 ISSLALYQTEAQKKT

-240 LAKANIAVQENA
+240 LAEANIAVQENA
-252 LQILCGEYPNTITRS
+252 LQILCGEYPDSITRS
-267 GNLNV
+267 GNLDVAELNV
-272 DEFAFEMPAGIP
+272 VLPSGVP

-294 KASEYTVMSATA
+294 KAAEYAVMSANA

-343 KNIAANLAQPIFQ
+343 KTIAANLVQPIF
-356 KKALRT
+356 KKRQLRT
-362 AYEVAVLEQ
+362 AYEIAVLEQ

-390 DAMSQLKYA
+390 NAMSQLKNA
-399 DERIKLS
+399 DKRMELAT
-406 EEKAS
+406 EKS
-411 SLEKATSDASL
+411 VSLDKATNDANL
-422 LYKSGMANYLEVI
+422 LYKSGMATYLEVI
-435 TAQNSALQND
+435 VAQNSALQND
-445 LDVVAIKLEK
+445 FDVVVIKLEK
-455 LNAAINLYRALGG
+455 LNAAINLYRSLGG

>member
-1 MMKILYKIG
+1 MRVLYKIG
-10 MVVFSGMILTSCV
+10 ISLFTGVLLTSCV

-30 TELNAPEK
+30 ADLNVPEK
-38 YREEL
+38 YREEVVL
-43 TVTGDTILHSW
+43 TGDTILHPW
-54 KTYYKDPLLVDLI
+54 KNYYKDPLLVDLI
-67 EKALVKNNEVLIAVK
+67 EKALVKNNEVLVAMK
-82 SMEQLDLS
+82 SMEQLDLN

-104 DAAATRSYL
+104 DANASRSYQ

-124 QFTSKDYMDDYSAN
+124 QFTSKDYMDDYSSN
-138 LRMSWEVDIWG
+138 LRLSWEADIWG
-149 KAAMQKRDAKAAY
+149 KATMQKREAKANY

-197 QKNIELSDS
+197 QRNIELSDS
-206 TLQMMKLQ
+206 TLNMMKLQ
-214 YNSGS
+214 YNSGA
-219 ISSLAVNQTEAQKKT
+219 ISSLALHQTEAQKKT

-240 LAKANIAVQENA
+240 LAKTNIAVQENA
-252 LQILCGEYPNTITRS
+252 LQILCGEYPDKIARS
-267 GNLNV
+267 GNLEV
-272 DEFAFEMPAGIP
+272 TEFSVGLPSGIP

-294 KASEYTVMSATA
+294 KAAEYAVMSANA

-330 EFDTWFNFPGSVT
+330 EFDNWFNFPGSVT
-343 KNIAANLAQPIFQ
+343 KTIAANLAQPIFR
-356 KKALRT
+356 KRALRT
-362 AYEVAVLEQ
+362 AYEVAVIEQ
-371 EKAVVQFKQSF
+371 EKAVIQFKQSY

-399 DERIKLS
+399 DERMELAT
-406 EEKAS
+406 EKAV
-411 SLEKATSDASL
+411 SLDKATSDATL
-422 LYKSGMANYLEVI
+422 LYKSGMVTYLDVI
-435 TAQNSALQND
+435 VAQNGALQND
-445 LDVVAIKLEK
+445 LDVVTIKLEK

-468 GVE
+468 GVQ

>member
-1 MMKILYKIG
+1 MKVLYTIG
-10 MVVFSGMILTSCV
+10 VSLFAGFLLTSCV
-23 VGKKYSR
+23 VGKKYTR
-30 TELNAPEK
+30 TDLKAPSS
-38 YREEL
+38 YREAVA
-43 TVTGDTILHSW
+43 VTADTILHPW
-54 KTYYKDPLLVDLI
+54 KNYYKDPLLVELI
-67 EKALVKNNEVLIAVK
+67 EKALVKNNEVLVAIK
-82 SMEQLDLS
+82 SMEQLDLT
-90 YKQAKLSL
+90 YKQARLSL

-104 DAAATRSYL
+104 DAGASRSYQ

-124 QFTSKDYMDDYSAN
+124 QFTQKDYLDDYSAN

-149 KAAMQKRDAKAAY
+149 KAAMQKRETKAGY

-197 QKNIELSDS
+197 QKNIDLSNS
-206 TLQMMKLQ
+206 TLNMMKLQ

-219 ISSLAVNQTEAQKKT
+219 VSSLGVYQTEAQKKT

-252 LQILCGEYPNTITRS
+252 LQILCGEYPDSIKRS
-267 GNLNV
+267 GNLDV
-272 DEFAFEMPAGIP
+272 EEFDVVLPSGIP

-294 KASEYTVMSATA
+294 KAAEYAVMSANA

-343 KNIAANLAQPIFQ
+343 KTLAANLVQPIF
-356 KKALRT
+356 KKRQLRT
-362 AYEVAVLEQ
+362 AYEIAVLEQ

-382 ITAVGEVS
+382 IVAVGEVS
-390 DAMSQLKYA
+390 DAMSKAKYA
-399 DERIKLS
+399 DERMVLAN
-406 EEKAS
+406 EKAV
-411 SLEKATSDASL
+411 SLEKATTDANL

-435 TAQNSALQND
+435 TAQNSALQNE

-455 LNAAINLYRALGG
+455 LNAGINLYRALGG

>member
-1 MMKILYKIG
+1 MKTLYKIG
-10 MVVFSGMILTSCV
+10 MVLLTGAIMTSCV

-38 YREEL
+38 FREEVA
-43 TVTGDTILHSW
+43 VTGDTVLLPW
-54 KTYYKDPLLVDLI
+54 KNYYKDPLLVALI
-67 EKALVKNNEVLIAVK
+67 EKALVKNNEVIIAMK

-104 DAAATRSYL
+104 DAGASRSYQ

-124 QFTSKDYMDDYSAN
+124 QFIGKDYMDDYSAN
-138 LRMSWEVDIWG
+138 LRLSWEVDIWG

-197 QKNIELSDS
+197 EKNIELSTN
-206 TLQMMKLQ
+206 TLNMMQLQ
-214 YNSGS
+214 YKSGS

-252 LQILCGEYPNTITRS
+252 LQILCGEYPDKIERA
-267 GNLNV
+267 GNIDAAEVSVL
-272 DEFAFEMPAGIP
+272 FPAGIP

-294 KASEYTVMSATA
+294 KASEYAVMSANA

-319 SLSPSIGINSF
+319 SLNPSIGVNSF
-330 EFDTWFNFPGSVT
+330 EFENWFNFPGSVT
-343 KNIAANLAQPIFQ
+343 KTIAANLAQPIFR

-362 AYEVAVLEQ
+362 AYEVAVIEQ

-382 ITAVGEVS
+382 ITAVGEVN
-390 DAMSQLKYA
+390 DAMSRLKYS
-399 DERIKLS
+399 DERMILAKD
-406 EEKAS
+406 KAE
-411 SLEKATSDASL
+411 SLDKATSDASL

-435 TAQNSALQND
+435 AAQNSSLQNELD
-445 LDVVAIKLEK
+445 LVTIKLEK

>member
-1 MMKILYKIG
+1 MSVLYKIG
-10 MVVFSGMILTSCV
+10 ISLFAGVLLTSCV

-30 TELNAPEK
+30 TDLNAPEK
-38 YREEL
+38 YREEITL
-43 TVTGDTILHSW
+43 TGDTILHPW
-54 KTYYKDPLLVDLI
+54 KSYYKDPMLVSLI
-67 EKALVKNNEVLIAVK
+67 EKALVKNNEVLIAMK
-82 SMEQLDLS
+82 SMEQLDLT

-104 DAAATRSYL
+104 DAGASRSYQ

-124 QFTSKDYMDDYSAN
+124 QFTSKDYLDDYSAN
-138 LRMSWEVDIWG
+138 LRLSWEADIWG
-149 KAAMQKRDAKAAY
+149 KAAMQKRDAKAGY

-197 QKNIELSDS
+197 QKNIDLSNS
-206 TLQMMKLQ
+206 TLSMMQMQ
-214 YNSGS
+214 YNSGL
-219 ISSLAVNQTEAQKKT
+219 ISSLALYQTEAQKKT

-240 LAKANIAVQENA
+240 LAEANIAVQENA
-252 LQILCGEYPNTITRS
+252 LQILCGEYPDSITRA
-267 GNLNV
+267 GNLDAAELNV
-272 DEFAFEMPAGIP
+272 ALPSGVPA
-284 ASLLSRRPDV
+284 ALLSRRPDV
-294 KASEYTVMSATA
+294 KAAEYAVMSANA

-343 KNIAANLAQPIFQ
+343 KTIAANLVQPIF
-356 KKALRT
+356 KKRQLRT
-362 AYEVAVLEQ
+362 AYEIAILEQ

-390 DAMSQLKYA
+390 DAMSKLKNA
-399 DERIKLS
+399 DKRMELAT
-406 EEKAS
+406 EKS
-411 SLEKATSDASL
+411 VSLDKATHDANL
-422 LYKSGMANYLEVI
+422 LYKSGMATYLEVI
-435 TAQNSALQND
+435 VAQNSALQND

>member
-1 MMKILYKIG
+1 MKILYKIG
-10 MVVFSGMILTSCV
+10 MVLLTGTMVTSCV

-30 TELNAPEK
+30 TDLKTPEK
-38 YREEL
+38 YREEVA
-43 TVTGDTILHSW
+43 VTGDTVLLPW
-54 KTYYKDPLLVDLI
+54 KSYYKDPLLVNLV
-67 EKALVKNNEVLIAVK
+67 EKALVKNNEVLIAMK
-82 SMEQLDLS
+82 SMEQLDLA

-104 DAAATRSYL
+104 DAAASRSYL

-138 LRMSWEVDIWG
+138 LRMAWEVDIWG

-197 QKNIELSDS
+197 EKNIELSTS
-206 TLQMMKLQ
+206 TLSMMQLQ
-214 YNSGS
+214 YNSGM
-219 ISSLAVNQTEAQKKT
+219 ISSLALDQTEAQKKT

-252 LQILCGEYPNTITRS
+252 LQILCGEYPDKIERS
-267 GNLNV
+267 GTLEAE
-272 DEFAFEMPAGIP
+272 EFGVALPVGIP
-284 ASLLSRRPDV
+284 VSLLSRRPDV
-294 KASEYTVMSATA
+294 KASEYAVMSATA
-306 KTGLAKATMYPTL
+306 KTGLSKAAMYPTL
-319 SLSPSIGINSF
+319 SLNPSIGINSF

-343 KNIAANLAQPIFQ
+343 KNIAANLAQPIFR

-382 ITAVGEVS
+382 ITAVGEVN
-390 DAMSQLKYA
+390 DAMSRLKYA
-399 DERIKLS
+399 DERIILAK
-406 EEKAS
+406 EKAE
-411 SLEKATSDASL
+411 SLEKATKDASL

-435 TAQNSALQND
+435 TAQNSSLQNE

>member
-1 MMKILYKIG
+1 MKTLYKIG
-10 MVVFSGMILTSCV
+10 MVLLTGAVMTSCV

-38 YREEL
+38 YREEVA
-43 TVTGDTILHSW
+43 VTGDTVLLPW
-54 KTYYKDPLLVDLI
+54 KNYYKDPLLVALI
-67 EKALVKNNEVLIAVK
+67 EKALVKNNEVIIAMK

-104 DAAATRSYL
+104 DAGASRSYP
-113 SKNSLNGSLSA
+113 SKNSLNGSLSQ
-124 QFTSKDYMDDYSAN
+124 QFIGKDYMDDYSAT
-138 LRMSWEVDIWG
+138 LRLSWEVDIWG

-177 VQVAQSYYN
+177 VQVAQAYYN

-197 QKNIELSDS
+197 EKNIELSTN
-206 TLQMMKLQ
+206 TLSMMQLQ
-214 YNSGS
+214 YKSGS

-252 LQILCGEYPNTITRS
+252 LQILCGEYPDKIERA
-267 GNLNV
+267 GNIDAAEV
-272 DEFAFEMPAGIP
+272 SVIFAGGIP

-294 KASEYTVMSATA
+294 KASEYAVMSATA

-319 SLSPSIGINSF
+319 SLSPSIGVNSF
-330 EFDTWFNFPGSVT
+330 EFDNWFDFPGSIT
-343 KNIAANLAQPIFQ
+343 KTIAANLAQPIFR

-371 EKAVVQFKQSF
+371 DKAVVQFKQSF
-382 ITAVGEVS
+382 ITAVGEVN
-390 DAMSQLKYA
+390 DAMSRLKYA
-399 DERIKLS
+399 DERMILAKD
-406 EEKAS
+406 KAE
-411 SLEKATSDASL
+411 SLEKATSDAGL

-435 TAQNSALQND
+435 AAQNSSLQNELD
-445 LDVVAIKLEK
+445 LVTIKLEK